1 MPDATKNEVI
11 VLAVIE
17 GGMAVAQAAQKFH
30 VSRRW
35 IHTLL
40 ARYRDHGI
48 EAVAPRSKAPH
59 TSPHR
64 TPTVI
69 KDRVLALRDELIA
82 QGLDAGAESIHDRLT
97 REALTPPSPS
107 TIYRILRA
115 ADKVIPEPHK
125 RPRSS
130 WTRFE
135 SPAPNGCWQSD
146 MTHWHLTDG
155 TGIEIITWLDDHS
168 RFLTHLSAHH
178 IVTGQVVIDTFTT
191 AAEAHGLPAST
202 LTDNGR
208 IYTARFAHGT
218 PGLNKFEQLIRDLG
232 ITQKNGHPGHPQ
244 TQGKI
249 ERFHQTLKRWL
260 SSQPEAT
267 TLDDLNTLLAAFQ
280 HIYNHER
287 PHRANA
293 RRTPAE
299 AYEALP
305 KASPSVTIAGHHYR
319 IRFDHVDT
327 AGVITLRHAGTLRH
341 LAIGRAYK
349 HQPVLVLI
357 NGPDT
362 LVINRT
368 TGEILAEHTI
378 DPSKNYQPQKQRSP
392 SQRRG
397 SL

>member
-1 MPDATKNEVI
+1 
-11 VLAVIE
+11 
-17 GGMAVAQAAQKFH
+17 MAVAQAAQKFH

-232 ITQKNGHPGHPQ
+232 ITQKNGHPGHPNPRQ
-244 TQGKI
+244 DRTLPPNPETVAQLPTRSHHPRRPQHTPGRLSTHLQPRTPAPRQRPPHPRRSLRSTTQ
-249 ERFHQTLKRWL
+249 
-260 SSQPEAT
+260 SQP
-267 TLDDLNTLLAAFQ
+267 LS
-280 HIYNHER
+280 HH
-287 PHRANA
+287 
-293 RRTPAE
+293 RRTPLPHPLRPRRHRRRHHLATRRHAPPPRHRTRLQTPTSTRPHQRTRHPRHQPRHRRNHRRTHHRPHQE
-299 AYEALP
+299 LPTTKTKEPLP
-305 KASPSVTIAGHHYR
+305 KEGLPMSNVPTHR
-319 IRFDHVDT
+319 
-327 AGVITLRHAGTLRH
+327 
-341 LAIGRAYK
+341 
-349 HQPVLVLI
+349 
-357 NGPDT
+357 
-362 LVINRT
+362 
-368 TGEILAEHTI
+368 
-378 DPSKNYQPQKQRSP
+378 
-392 SQRRG
+392 
-397 SL
+397 